1 MSLTQCMSGSM
12 LLVSFGKSLPEEGT
26 LARGNF
32 LYDAMSFRS
41 TTCARHWNVSIACDF
56 SWGVVSCGWFGT
68 KRNDMIFSAL
78 QWLIKKMHRVTRTPC
93 RITVGLSG
101 NVLSWIWKAR
111 DVAYQDVLE
120 EVDLIWESKV
130 LLWPIAT

>member
-1 MSLTQCMSGSM
+1 
-12 LLVSFGKSLPEEGT
+12 
-26 LARGNF
+26 
-32 LYDAMSFRS
+32 
-41 TTCARHWNVSIACDF
+41 
-56 SWGVVSCGWFGT
+56 
-68 KRNDMIFSAL
+68 MIFSAL

-130 LLWPIAT
+130 LL